1 MTALERIAR
10 ALAAQHWRDAG
21 ASEEQVLAFAD
32 IDWPEFVPDARAA
45 LTALREPDE
54 AMMKAAAATEG
65 MRAIDGMIALQAARG
80 YPLRTSQDGG
90 DKSILELAWAA
101 AIDAALQE
109 GQ

>member
-54 AMMKAAAATEG
+54 AIVFSWVTWPSKKVRDEAWKALMEDPE
-65 MRAIDGMIALQAARG
+65 MPQDMPFDGKRLIYGGFALLMHA
-80 YPLRTSQDGG
+80 
-90 DKSILELAWAA
+90 
-101 AIDAALQE
+101 
-109 GQ
+109 

>member
-54 AMMKAAAATEG
+54 AMSLAGLTAFVECAPKPRSDEDTFSVGVRVGRTTIASRETDAVW
-65 MRAIDGMIALQAARG
+65 RAM
-80 YPLRTSQDGG
+80 
-90 DKSILELAWAA
+90 
-101 AIDAALQE
+101 IDAALQE

>member
-45 LTALREPDE
+45 LTALREPDDR
-54 AMMKAAAATEG
+54 M
-65 MRAIDGMIALQAARG
+65 LQAADALDV
-80 YPLRTSQDGG
+80 YPLGSSTPSEVADFEIKWQ
-90 DKSILELAWAA
+90 A